1 MTRLR
6 LFPKNVRKP
15 MRGKLCGHAILRKYR
30 SAFVNALRYE
40 LGPPQPEN
48 VR

>member
-6 LFPKNVRKP
+6 LSEERVPQPIAETYAVTRF
-15 MRGKLCGHAILRKYR
+15 LQKYR

-40 LGPPQPEN
+40 LGPPQPEK